1 VCEWDDFID
10 DGNNTGN
17 SRQSNQ
23 PTTNLHRS
31 NKVAHKAIEEDPL
44 LEDMCEIAGME
55 ADRDAERITQRDKQ
69 KLLSK
74 LSVNQAT
81 EKYFRNEQAFSNF
94 VDNQQTM
101 AQGQRFHST
110 LHTTDTMR
118 SGYSQL
124 SVNKQ
129 RSTYGAMSRH
139 SNQSRMST
147 RQSNMSMGRGHSRIS
162 QQGSN
167 SSFTREKR
175 VSNAYD
181 MGMELA
187 RQRESGESYELICGC
202 IKRRKAQSITHQDVE
217 KVDKVSRPPKMEKQ
231 YGLEQFEND
240 MKKRRLKN
248 KL

>member
-1 VCEWDDFID
+1 M
-10 DGNNTGN
+10 G
-17 SRQSNQ
+17 
-23 PTTNLHRS
+23 
-31 NKVAHKAIEEDPL
+31 EDPL
-44 LEDMCEIAGME
+44 LEDMCEIAGLE

-74 LSVNQAT
+74 LSTNQAT

-129 RSTYGAMSRH
+129 RSTYGMSGRMSSQH
-139 SNQSRMST
+139 SRMST
-147 RQSNMSMGRGHSRIS
+147 RQSNMSMGRGISRIS
-162 QQGSN
+162 NQGSN
-167 SSFTREKR
+167 SSFGGTHEKR
-175 VSNAYD
+175 VSHAYE

-187 RQRESGESYELICGC
+187 RQRQCETDHEIICGC
-202 IKRRKAQSITHQDVE
+202 VKRRKPQSTTWTQPEVE
-217 KVDKVSRPPKMEKQ
+217 KVDKVTRPPKMEKQ
-231 YGLEQFEND
+231 YGLEQF
-240 MKKRRLKN
+240 
-248 KL
+248 